1 MLHVHSVG
9 LHQQADNG
17 FDHTAPPPPPTSC
30 KKRVTGKDELG
41 QGITKKTIKKNMTTI
56 IIGKKRKFTRMG
68 PIQCSCLESFIYHG
82 NNERVSDHSLLMRT
96 IFHKII
102 ALAIFQF

>member
-17 FDHTAPPPPPTSC
+17 FDHTGGGGGGGGGAGGEKVFFNTPPPPPPPTSC

-41 QGITKKTIKKNMTTI
+41 QGITKKTIKKI
-56 IIGKKRKFTRMG
+56 
-68 PIQCSCLESFIYHG
+68 
-82 NNERVSDHSLLMRT
+82 
-96 IFHKII
+96 
-102 ALAIFQF
+102 

>member
-17 FDHTAPPPPPTSC
+17 FDHTAPPPPTSC

-41 QGITKKTIKKNMTTI
+41 QGITKKT
-56 IIGKKRKFTRMG
+56 
-68 PIQCSCLESFIYHG
+68 
-82 NNERVSDHSLLMRT
+82 
-96 IFHKII
+96 
-102 ALAIFQF
+102 